1 MQYVPPGM
9 MEKVVRK
16 GNGVILRPIFL
27 GILRDFF
34 PHKNYKVKKICELIW
49 KSVHLFSLKKDH

>member
-1 MQYVPPGM
+1 M

-34 PHKNYKVKKICELIW
+34 PHKNYKVKKICELI
-49 KSVHLFSLKKDH
+49 